1 MTEKEEKIIKAGLR
15 LFAKN
20 GFAST
25 TIQEISN
32 ECGISKGAFYLHFK
46 SKDALLLAIIKYYI
60 DRMTEN
66 MKRIRQKNSPPKD
79 IFKEQIAYQFKES
92 KEHRDFILVMISE
105 HSIPENSKIEE
116 YFKNVSGKFHEAYQ
130 EALLAAYGDAAQP
143 FLDDLTVMVQGIV
156 HSYQNLFIFNELDID
171 FDELAGFIIR
181 RVDEMISG
189 MTQSGERPILA
200 EGTYL
205 LYRDG
210 PQKVDKNGILEEIA
224 TYRNHADLAEDIHIT
239 LDVLEEELKL
249 EAPRKPVIQG
259 MLTNLE
265 QEESLRHLFQMIS
278 RFLDR

>member
-66 MKRIRQKNSPPKD
+66 MKKIRQKNAPPKD
-79 IFKEQIAYQFKES
+79 IFKEQIAYQFEES

-130 EALLAAYGDAAQP
+130 EALLAAYGDAAKP

-181 RVDEMISG
+181 RVDEMIGG

-200 EGTYL
+200 EKTYL

-210 PQKVDKNGILEEIA
+210 QQKVDKNGILEEIA
-224 TYRNHADLAEDIHIT
+224 AYRNQADLAEDIHIT

-265 QEESLRHLFQMIS
+265 QEESVRHLFQMIS

>member
-1 MTEKEEKIIKAGLR
+1 
-15 LFAKN
+15 
-20 GFAST
+20 
-25 TIQEISN
+25 
-32 ECGISKGAFYLHFK
+32 
-46 SKDALLLAIIKYYI
+46 KYYI

-66 MKRIRQKNSPPKD
+66 MKKIRQKNAPPKD
-79 IFKEQIAYQFKES
+79 IFKEQIAYQFEES

-130 EALLAAYGDAAQP
+130 EALLTAYGDAAKP
-143 FLDDLTVMVQGIV
+143 YLDDLTVMVQGIV

-181 RVDEMISG
+181 RVDEMIGG

-200 EGTYL
+200 EKTYL

-210 PQKVDKNGILEEIA
+210 QQKVDKNGILEEIA
-224 TYRNHADLAEDIHIT
+224 AYRNQADLAEDIHIT

-265 QEESLRHLFQMIS
+265 QEENARHLFQMIS